1 MIVNGKEFKR
11 NNEKTIIDLL
21 VTLNIN
27 PEVVVVEQNGII
39 IGKENFKIT
48 EIQDEDA
55 IEVVSFVGGG

>member
-21 VTLNIN
+21 LTLNIN

>member
-11 NNEKTIIDLL
+11 NNEKTIRDLL

-27 PEVVVVEQNGII
+27 PEVVVVEQNGVI
-39 IGKENFKIT
+39 IGKEHFKIT